1 MITAVQPYIH
11 LLRLHKPIGT
21 FLLLW
26 PTLSALVLASNG
38 IPNIKTALIFISGV
52 IIMRAA
58 GCVIND
64 YADKDFDR
72 YVARTKSRPLASNK
86 ISSKNALL
94 MFFVL
99 ISLALLLVIQL
110 HPRTI
115 ILSFIALGLAIIY
128 PFSKRFTNYPQ
139 VILGCAFAFGITM
152 AYMEM
157 RNILS
162 LEAIILYI
170 SSVCWIVAFDTQY
183 ALADRQDD
191 LKIGVKSTAITFG
204 KYNEV
209 LICIL
214 QLITILGYI
223 IIGILR
229 NLHLWFYLGLIP
241 LCFLIIYQQYLL
253 QGKTAEHYIRA
264 FLNNNYFGAI
274 VFVNFMLGLYF

>member
-1 MITAVQPYIH
+1 MTHLVQPYIH
-11 LLRLHKPIGT
+11 LMRLHKPIGT

-26 PTLSALVLASNG
+26 PTLSALILANNG
-38 IPNIKTALIFISGV
+38 IPETNILLIFIGGV

-64 YADKDFDR
+64 FADKDFDIH
-72 YVARTKSRPLASNK
+72 VARTKYRPLASK
-86 ISSKNALL
+86 QISSKNALL
-94 MFFVL
+94 VFFVL

-115 ILSFIALGLAIIY
+115 GLSVIALALAIIY

-139 VILGCAFAFGITM
+139 VFLGCAFAFGIPM
-152 AYMEM
+152 AYMELHHV
-157 RNILS
+157 LS
-162 LEAIILYI
+162 LEAVILYI

-191 LKIGVKSTAITFG
+191 LKIGIKSTAITFG
-204 KYNEV
+204 RYNQAV
-209 LICIL
+209 IFIL
-214 QLITILGYI
+214 QIITIIGYL
-223 IIGILR
+223 IIGVLR
-229 NLHLWFYLGLIP
+229 NLHLSFYIGLIP

-253 QGKTAEHYIRA
+253 QGKTTEHYIRA

-274 VFVNFMLGLYF
+274 IFVNFMLGLYF